1 MSQINLLFVVPEHN
15 TQHSRQWVDNALG
28 RTAQG

>member
-1 MSQINLLFVVPEHN
+1 MSQINVLIVVSEHN
-15 TQHSRQWVDNALG
+15 ARHSRQWVDNALG